1 MSDDVD
7 RANDEVQNRLKET
20 LSSVDVEIPVNETG
34 KCLWCEKP
42 IDDKRRWCTKECQT
56 DHEYY
61 ARKL

>member
-7 RANDEVQNRLKET
+7 RANDEIQLRLKET
-20 LSSVDVEIPVNETG
+20 LKSVDVEIPANETG
-34 KCLWCEKP
+34 RCLWCENTVK
-42 IDDKRRWCTKECQT
+42 DKRRWCSKECQT